1 MRAQQP
7 VKIAALVVPA
17 LAAGFLLS
25 GCQVSLREGAAE
37 TETIGASG
45 ASETTNS
52 GQVKA
57 DTQVTASSRDWS
69 AVAASVRPSVVDI
82 RVGNGS
88 GSGVIFDDEGRI
100 VTNHHVVGSTTAD
113 VVVVTYDGRVFDD
126 VDVLG
131 TDPETDLAVLQINSG
146 VQDLTPAKL
155 GDSATVQPGQPVMA
169 VGSPLGLSSTVT
181 TGIVSAVDRPVVEVN
196 ESRDRF
202 TGNVSTERVI
212 TNAIQ
217 TDAAI
222 NHGNSGGALVNAEGA
237 VIGINS
243 SIVGLPS
250 SSGMAGS
257 IGLGFAIPIAEAK
270 KVAQSLIATGS
281 VQHAW
286 IGVSLQDGAA
296 KDGDQLRMATEVV
309 DISPDS
315 PAAQAGLQPGDA
327 IVEIDD
333 EVVRNS
339 DAVVAQ
345 IRERSPGDSL
355 TLTVVRAGSPIDVV
369 LTVASHPQ
377 D

>member
-1 MRAQQP
+1 MTQRLSKVAAW
-7 VKIAALVVPA
+7 IAPTMAVGVL
-17 LAAGFLLS
+17 LA
-25 GCQVSLREGAAE
+25 GCQVSMRDEAGAAASS
-37 TETIGASG
+37 TETSAADASDNDSTQTPS
-45 ASETTNS
+45 SE
-52 GQVKA
+52 
-57 DTQVTASSRDWS
+57 VTASSRDWS

-82 RVGNGS
+82 RVNNGS
-88 GSGVIFDDEGRI
+88 GSGVIFDGEGRI

-126 VDVLG
+126 VKVLG
-131 TDPETDLAVLQINSG
+131 TDPETDLAVLQIVSG
-146 VQDLTPAKL
+146 AADLTPAML
-155 GDSATVQPGQPVMA
+155 GDSTKVQPGQPVMA

-202 TGNVSTERVI
+202 TGNVSTERII

-222 NHGNSGGALVNAEGA
+222 NHGNSGGALVNTDGA

-257 IGLGFAIPIAEAK
+257 IGLGFAIPIAEVK
-270 KVAQSLIATGS
+270 KVAQSLISTGT
-281 VQHAW
+281 VEHAW
-286 IGVSLQDGAA
+286 IGVSLRDSAA
-296 KDGDQLRMATEVV
+296 KDGEQLRMATEVV
-309 DISPDS
+309 EVAPDS
-315 PAAQAGLQPGDA
+315 PAAQAGLQAGDA

-355 TLTVVRAGSPIDVV
+355 TMTVVRDGAATDVT
-369 LTVASHPQ
+369 LTVASNPQ